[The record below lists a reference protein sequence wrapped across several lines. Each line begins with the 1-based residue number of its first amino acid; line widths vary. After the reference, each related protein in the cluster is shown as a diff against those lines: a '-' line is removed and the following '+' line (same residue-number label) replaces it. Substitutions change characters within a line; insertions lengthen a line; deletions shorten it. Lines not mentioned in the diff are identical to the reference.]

1 MLESRLRNSKH
12 LNAKQVEAHLQIGKS
27 LATLLSMSYFIYLV
41 ASLTNRRILPQLLA
55 SWAELEKLLTCYTW
69 KASVT
74 ENEPQQS
81 RFATNLTT
89 IVGSLIV
96 SVLFPTVAIVALNV
110 SNGYT
115 YRQAA
120 VIGFTFFCIGSTE
133 VLHDWVVILTLKE
146 LRSNYSQVQQDVNRW
161 AGHRD
166 RIDDIIV
173 DTWRDLVV
181 AIREQG
187 SLLSKYLTGTQL
199 PCLLQTIAVSTLC
212 LFSSLRLLSRTGT
225 MWGEFDDRKA
235 LVGNLTGTTYLLLRL
250 LYKVSLAQE
259 VTNQVR
265 SC

>member
-1 MLESRLRNSKH
+1 
-12 LNAKQVEAHLQIGKS
+12 
-27 LATLLSMSYFIYLV
+27 MSYFIYLV
-41 ASLTNRRILPQLLA
+41 ASWKNRRILPQLLA

-69 KASVT
+69 KASAT
-74 ENEPQQS
+74 GNEPQQS
-81 RFATNLTT
+81 PFATRLRT
-89 IVGSLIV
+89 IFGSVIV
-96 SVLFPTVAIVALNV
+96 SVIFPTLTILGLNI
-110 SNGYT
+110 SHGYT
-115 YRQAA
+115 YVQAA

-133 VLHDWVVILTLKE
+133 VLHDWVVILSLKE
-146 LRSNYSQVQQDVNRW
+146 LRSNYSRVQEDVNRW

-181 AIREQG
+181 AIRGQG

-235 LVGNLTGTTYLLLRL
+235 LVGNLACTTYLLLRL

-259 VTNQVR
+259 VTNKVR
-265 SC
+265 SF